1 MISAAERDRA
11 LGMNYY
17 MTDSKGCGGI
27 LRNTAEDFQVIEVFE
42 DLPFEGGRYLILELE
57 KKDWD
62 THHLIREMSKQLR
75 ISRKRFSWA
84 GTKDKRAVTIQRI
97 SIMNLDETELERIN
111 LPGIKIKVLCKT
123 NRALGLGDLLGN
135 RFRIIIRN
143 IECDRFNGQELFS
156 KITDEISKFGG
167 ISNYFGEQRFGE
179 IRPVTHLI
187 GESIVRGKIDEA
199 IFIYLAQPF
208 PGEQKQTQEAR
219 NELWITRDI
228 GEALKNYPKYLHYE
242 LAILNYLAKHPEDYS
257 GSFNVLAPNLRR
269 LFVHAYQSFLFNRIL
284 SRRLAARL
292 PIDSAVLGD
301 VVCFSK
307 AGQANINKLTQV
319 TEANIGA
326 VNNLMNHF
334 RSYVTLP
341 LIGFESHLASGM
353 QGEIERDVLRQEGI
367 SPENFKIIANHELSS
382 RGSRRAALLRV
393 SPQIRIKG
401 HTAEFDFYLP
411 SGSYA
416 TVVLREYMKSGMVLT
431 DYAEAGK

>member
-1 MISAAERDRA
+1 ME
-11 LGMNYY
+11 YY
-17 MTDSKGCGGI
+17 ITDSRGCGGV

-42 DLPFEGGRYLILELE
+42 DLTFEGGRYLILELE

-75 ISRKRFSWA
+75 ISRNRFSWA
-84 GTKDKRAVTIQRI
+84 GTKDKRAVTTQRI
-97 SIMNLDETELERIN
+97 SIMNLDEVDLNQIN
-111 LPGIKIKVLCKT
+111 LPGIKIKVLGKT

-135 RFRIIIRN
+135 RFKIIIKN
-143 IECDRFNGQELFS
+143 IECNVFNGQKLFS
-156 KITDEISKFGG
+156 RITDEISKFGG

-179 IRPVTHLI
+179 IRPITHRI
-187 GESIVRGKIDEA
+187 GESLVRGKTDEA
-199 IFIYLAQPF
+199 IFIYLAQSF
-208 PGEQKQTQEAR
+208 LGEPEQTQEVR
-219 NELWITRDI
+219 NELWNTRDI

-242 LAILNYLAKHPEDYS
+242 LAILNYLAKHPKDYS

-284 SRRLAARL
+284 SRRLATRL
-292 PIDSAVLGD
+292 PIDRAVVGD

-307 AGQANINKLTQV
+307 AGHADVNKFTQV

-326 VNNLMNHF
+326 VNKLMNHF

-353 QGEIERDVLRQEGI
+353 QGEIERDVLREEGI
-367 SPENFKIIANHELSS
+367 SPENFKITANSELSS
-382 RGSRRAALLRV
+382 RGSRRVALIRV
-393 SPQIRIKG
+393 SPQILVEG
-401 HTAEFDFYLP
+401 NTAEFEFYLP

-416 TVVLREYMKSGMVLT
+416 TVLLREYMKNGMLIT
-431 DYAEAGK
+431 